1 MNESLWLGCSFVHLD
16 KSVAVA
22 TGSTAPGQS
31 VAGMDGSV
39 AGMTSSFARF
49 TQSVALM
56 A

>member
-31 VAGMDGSV
+31 VAGM
-39 AGMTSSFARF
+39 TSSFARF